1 MKLVRESIK
10 LGNEYNGKWYFVI
23 YDDNAEKLE
32 KVEDAL
38 RAMETGASVGYTQS
52 DEITLVLVDYQ
63 RIESMVWY
71 GNQVQKMCSVAA
83 SIATNAALVSIPELS
98 TVPEVA
104 ILPIPVD

>member
-38 RAMETGASVGYTQS
+38 RAMETGASLMS
-52 DEITLVLVDYQ
+52 DVVNIDADELGCIETTNDGDKTILKQACERIDNLHDRLFTLTFPSKND
-63 RIESMVWY
+63 
-71 GNQVQKMCSVAA
+71 KPC
-83 SIATNAALVSIPELS
+83 
-98 TVPEVA
+98 
-104 ILPIPVD
+104 